1 MFSLN
6 PNKVFMPCRELT
18 VHAMV
23 LAPSVKVA
31 EKGWTMNWKI
41 KAVIPLVVVCSL
53 VVGVIFVNKNRSRP
67 AVTVTLRIAV
77 TPGEQTDFVIAQAN
91 SARFKYL
98 AGKKSGVK
106 PVLAQKLSA
115 KRVPNSSLVEAQ
127 VGVLSKDEA
136 RRYVEAFVETLQGQC
151 AGQAQL
157 ALVEQSI
164 R

>member
-1 MFSLN
+1 
-6 PNKVFMPCRELT
+6 MPCRELT

-41 KAVIPLVVVCSL
+41 KTIITLVVACSL
-53 VVGVIFVNKNRSRP
+53 VGGAIFVNRNRSRP

-106 PVLAQKLSA
+106 PVLAQKLSI
-115 KRVPNSSLVEAQ
+115 KKVPNSSLVQAQ

-136 RRYVEAFVETLQGQC
+136 RRYVEAFVETLQEEC

-157 ALVEQSI
+157 TLVEQSI

>member
-1 MFSLN
+1 
-6 PNKVFMPCRELT
+6 
-18 VHAMV
+18 MV
-23 LAPSVKVA
+23 LALSDKVA

-77 TPGEQTDFVIAQAN
+77 TPGEQSDFVIAQAN

-106 PVLAQKLSA
+106 PVLAQKLSI
-115 KRVPNSSLVEAQ
+115 KKVPNSSLVQAQ

-136 RRYVEAFVETLQGQC
+136 RRYVEAFVETLQEEC

-157 ALVEQSI
+157 TLVEQSI

>member
-1 MFSLN
+1 
-6 PNKVFMPCRELT
+6 
-18 VHAMV
+18 
-23 LAPSVKVA
+23 
-31 EKGWTMNWKI
+31 MNWKI
-41 KAVIPLVVVCSL
+41 KTIITLVVACSL
-53 VVGVIFVNKNRSRP
+53 VGGVIFVNKNRSRP

-106 PVLAQKLSA
+106 PVLAQKLSI
-115 KRVPNSSLVEAQ
+115 KKVPNSSLVQAQ

-136 RRYVEAFVETLQGQC
+136 RHYVEAFVETLQGEC

>member
-1 MFSLN
+1 
-6 PNKVFMPCRELT
+6 
-18 VHAMV
+18 MV
-23 LAPSVKVA
+23 LALSDKVA

-77 TPGEQTDFVIAQAN
+77 TPSEQSDFVIAQAN

-106 PVLAQKLSA
+106 PVLAQKLSI
-115 KRVPNSSLVEAQ
+115 KKVPNSSLIQAQ

-136 RRYVEAFVETLQGQC
+136 RRYVEAFVETLQEEC

-157 ALVEQSI
+157 TLVEQSI

>member
-1 MFSLN
+1 
-6 PNKVFMPCRELT
+6 
-18 VHAMV
+18 MV
-23 LAPSVKVA
+23 LALSDKVA

-67 AVTVTLRIAV
+67 AVTVALRIAV

-106 PVLAQKLSA
+106 PVLAQKLSI
-115 KRVPNSSLVEAQ
+115 KKVPNSSLIQAQ

-136 RRYVEAFVETLQGQC
+136 RRYVEAFVETLQEEC

-157 ALVEQSI
+157 TLVEQSI

>member
-1 MFSLN
+1 
-6 PNKVFMPCRELT
+6 
-18 VHAMV
+18 
-23 LAPSVKVA
+23 
-31 EKGWTMNWKI
+31 MNWKI
-41 KAVIPLVVVCSL
+41 KAVITLVVVGA
-53 VVGVIFVNKNRSRP
+53 VVGGAIVVKKNRSRP

-77 TPGEQTDFVIAQAN
+77 TPSEQSDFVIALAN
-91 SARFKYL
+91 SARVKYL
-98 AGKKSGVK
+98 AGKRSGVK

-127 VGVLSKDEA
+127 VSVLSKDEA

-157 ALVEQSI
+157 ALAGQSI

>member
-1 MFSLN
+1 
-6 PNKVFMPCRELT
+6 
-18 VHAMV
+18 
-23 LAPSVKVA
+23 
-31 EKGWTMNWKI
+31 MNWKI

-106 PVLAQKLSA
+106 PVLAQKLSI
-115 KRVPNSSLVEAQ
+115 KKVPNSSLVQAQ

-136 RRYVEAFVETLQGQC
+136 RHYVEAFVETLQGEC

>member
-1 MFSLN
+1 
-6 PNKVFMPCRELT
+6 
-18 VHAMV
+18 MV
-23 LAPSVKVA
+23 LALSDKVA

-106 PVLAQKLSA
+106 PVLAQKLSI
-115 KRVPNSSLVEAQ
+115 KKVPNSSLVQAQ

-136 RRYVEAFVETLQGQC
+136 RRYVEAFVETLQEEC

-157 ALVEQSI
+157 TLVEQSI

>member
-1 MFSLN
+1 
-6 PNKVFMPCRELT
+6 
-18 VHAMV
+18 MV
-23 LAPSVKVA
+23 LALSDKVA

-53 VVGVIFVNKNRSRP
+53 VVGDIFVNKNRSRP

-106 PVLAQKLSA
+106 PVLAQKLSI
-115 KRVPNSSLVEAQ
+115 KKVPNSSLIQAQ

-136 RRYVEAFVETLQGQC
+136 RRYVEAFVETLQEEC

-157 ALVEQSI
+157 TLVEQSI

>member
-1 MFSLN
+1 
-6 PNKVFMPCRELT
+6 
-18 VHAMV
+18 
-23 LAPSVKVA
+23 
-31 EKGWTMNWKI
+31 MNWKI
-41 KAVIPLVVVCSL
+41 KAVITLVVVGA
-53 VVGVIFVNKNRSRP
+53 VVGGAIVVKKNRSRP

-77 TPGEQTDFVIAQAN
+77 TPGEQSDFVIALAN

-127 VGVLSKDEA
+127 VGVSSKDEA

-157 ALVEQSI
+157 ALAGQSI

>member
-1 MFSLN
+1 
-6 PNKVFMPCRELT
+6 
-18 VHAMV
+18 MV
-23 LAPSVKVA
+23 LAPSVKVT

-41 KAVIPLVVVCSL
+41 KAVIPLVVACSL
-53 VVGVIFVNKNRSRP
+53 VVGAIFVSKNRSRP
-67 AVTVTLRIAV
+67 PVTVTLRIAV
-77 TPGEQTDFVIAQAN
+77 TPSEQTDFVIAQAN

-106 PVLAQKLSA
+106 PVLAQKLSI
-115 KRVPNSSLVEAQ
+115 KRVPNSSLVQAQ
-127 VGVLSKDEA
+127 VGVLNKDEA
-136 RRYVEAFVETLQGQC
+136 RRYVEAFVETLQEEC

>member
-1 MFSLN
+1 
-6 PNKVFMPCRELT
+6 
-18 VHAMV
+18 
-23 LAPSVKVA
+23 
-31 EKGWTMNWKI
+31 MNWKI
-41 KAVIPLVVVCSL
+41 KAVITLVVVCSFA
-53 VVGVIFVNKNRSRP
+53 GGAIFVNRNRSRP

-77 TPGEQTDFVIAQAN
+77 IPGEQSDFVIAQAN

-106 PVLAQKLSA
+106 PVLAQKLSI
-115 KRVPNSSLVEAQ
+115 KKVPNSSLVQAQ

-136 RRYVEAFVETLQGQC
+136 RRYVEAFVETLQEEC

-157 ALVEQSI
+157 TLVEHSI

>member
-1 MFSLN
+1 
-6 PNKVFMPCRELT
+6 
-18 VHAMV
+18 
-23 LAPSVKVA
+23 
-31 EKGWTMNWKI
+31 MNWKI
-41 KAVIPLVVVCSL
+41 KAVITLVVVCSL
-53 VVGVIFVNKNRSRP
+53 AGGAIYVNKNRSRP

-77 TPGEQTDFVIAQAN
+77 TPSEQSEFVIAQAN

-106 PVLAQKLSA
+106 PVLAQKLSI
-115 KRVPNSSLVEAQ
+115 KKVPNSSLVQAQ

-136 RRYVEAFVETLQGQC
+136 RRYVEAFVETLQEEC

-157 ALVEQSI
+157 TLVEHSI

>member
-1 MFSLN
+1 
-6 PNKVFMPCRELT
+6 
-18 VHAMV
+18 MV
-23 LAPSVKVA
+23 LALSDKVA

-53 VVGVIFVNKNRSRP
+53 VVGVIFVNKNHSRP

-106 PVLAQKLSA
+106 PVLAQKLSI
-115 KRVPNSSLVEAQ
+115 KKVPNSSLIQAQ

-136 RRYVEAFVETLQGQC
+136 RRYVEAFVETLQEEC

>member
-1 MFSLN
+1 
-6 PNKVFMPCRELT
+6 
-18 VHAMV
+18 
-23 LAPSVKVA
+23 
-31 EKGWTMNWKI
+31 MNWKI
-41 KAVIPLVVVCSL
+41 KAVITLVVVCSL
-53 VVGVIFVNKNRSRP
+53 AGGAIFVNRNRSRP

-77 TPGEQTDFVIAQAN
+77 TPGEQSDFVIAQAN

-106 PVLAQKLSA
+106 PVLAQKLSI
-115 KRVPNSSLVEAQ
+115 KKVPNSSLVQAQ

-136 RRYVEAFVETLQGQC
+136 RRYVEAFVETLQEEC

-157 ALVEQSI
+157 TLVEQSI

>member
-1 MFSLN
+1 
-6 PNKVFMPCRELT
+6 
-18 VHAMV
+18 MV
-23 LAPSVKVA
+23 LALSDKVA

-106 PVLAQKLSA
+106 PVLAQKLSI
-115 KRVPNSSLVEAQ
+115 KKVPNSSLIQAQ

-136 RRYVEAFVETLQGQC
+136 RRYVEAFVETLQEEC

-157 ALVEQSI
+157 TLVEQSI

>member
-1 MFSLN
+1 
-6 PNKVFMPCRELT
+6 
-18 VHAMV
+18 
-23 LAPSVKVA
+23 
-31 EKGWTMNWKI
+31 MNWKT
-41 KAVIPLVVVCSL
+41 KAVITLVVVGSL
-53 VVGVIFVNKNRSRP
+53 VGGAIALSKNRSRP

-106 PVLAQKLSA
+106 PVLAQKLSI
-115 KRVPNSSLVEAQ
+115 KKVPNSSLIQAQ

-136 RRYVEAFVETLQGQC
+136 RHYVEALVETLQAEC

-157 ALVEQSI
+157 ALVEQTI